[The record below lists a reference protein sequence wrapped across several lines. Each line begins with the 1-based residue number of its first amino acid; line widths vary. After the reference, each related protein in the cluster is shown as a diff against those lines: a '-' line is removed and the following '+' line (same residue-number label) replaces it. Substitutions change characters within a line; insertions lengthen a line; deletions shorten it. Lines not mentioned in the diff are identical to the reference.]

1 MTVDELIFLGKQSTH
16 SDKAKILLA
25 EMLNLNPI
33 ELLNHLEDKV
43 SPEVVDKYKKA
54 IVSLNNNYPLQ
65 YVLGYVNFYGNKFKV
80 NENVL
85 IPRFETEELVENT
98 ISLINKYFTN
108 HVEIIDLGCG
118 SGAIGITLKKKL
130 PTSSV
135 DLIDISELAL
145 EVAKENAKEL
155 NTDVKIFRSDMLSNI
170 DNKYDVI
177 ISNPPYI
184 KTNEEIE
191 EIVKNN
197 EPHLALYG
205 GEDGLFFYDKIL
217 KEASKNLK
225 DKAIIAFEIGY
236 EQAEAVKQLA
246 YKYLDNIKV
255 IVKKD
260 LSEKDR
266 MVFILRN
273 IE

>member
-25 EMLNLNPI
+25 EMLNLNPL

-118 SGAIGITLKKKL
+118 SGNET
-130 PTSSV
+130 V
-135 DLIDISELAL
+135 YM
-145 EVAKENAKEL
+145 L
-155 NTDVKIFRSDMLSNI
+155 N
-170 DNKYDVI
+170 
-177 ISNPPYI
+177 
-184 KTNEEIE
+184 
-191 EIVKNN
+191 
-197 EPHLALYG
+197 HG
-205 GEDGLFFYDKIL
+205 
-217 KEASKNLK
+217 
-225 DKAIIAFEIGY
+225 
-236 EQAEAVKQLA
+236 
-246 YKYLDNIKV
+246 IKV
-255 IVKKD
+255 LAVDRQLNEQYILDRVDDSIK
-260 LSEKDR
+260 EK
-266 MVFILRN
+266 
-273 IE
+273 